1 VKRLLVCAV
10 VLCVSACGGTATTT
24 TSATQTIEK
33 DVNSGSVTTRSV
45 TTKFK
50 ETLLLAAV
58 RTKLLSEDIDSVKRV
73 SVTIDQGAVTLS
85 GRVGSA
91 AEKTRAVAAAR
102 SVRGVKSV
110 DDAQLTVGVVGPS
123 VAQSVDDAGLAAKV
137 EGAMVAQAGVNVS
150 GVGVK
155 TKAGVVTLTGHVPT
169 AAVKSTMV
177 EAAKKADGVRNV
189 IDQIVVKP

>member
-1 VKRLLVCAV
+1 VKWFLVCAV
-10 VLCVSACGGTATTT
+10 VLCVSACSGTSTTT
-24 TSATQTIEK
+24 TTQTIEK
-33 DVNSGSVTTRSV
+33 DVQPGSVSAKFV

-50 ETLLLAAV
+50 DSLLTAAV

-73 SVTIDQGAVTLS
+73 GVSVVAGVATLS

-91 AEKTRAVAAAR
+91 AEKTRVVSAAR
-102 SVRGVKSV
+102 SVRGVTSV
-110 DDAQLTVGVVGPS
+110 EDTDLTVGSVGPS

-169 AAVKSTMV
+169 AAIKSTMV
-177 EAAKKADGVRNV
+177 EAAKKASGVRNV

>member
-1 VKRLLVCAV
+1 VKKLLVCAV
-10 VLCVSACGGTATTT
+10 VLCVSACSGATTT
-24 TSATQTIEK
+24 TTTQTIEK
-33 DVNSGSVTTRSV
+33 DLNPGSVTTTSV

-50 ETLLLAAV
+50 DSLLTAAV
-58 RTKLLSEDIDSVKRV
+58 RTKLLSEDIDSAKRV
-73 SVTIDQGAVTLS
+73 GVNVVAGVVTLS

-102 SVRGVKSV
+102 SVRGVTSV
-110 DDAQLTVGVVGPS
+110 QDSQLTVGSVGPS

-155 TKAGVVTLTGHVPT
+155 AKAGVVTLTGHVPT
-169 AAVKSTMV
+169 PAIKSTMV
-177 EAAKKADGVRNV
+177 EAAKKASGVRNV